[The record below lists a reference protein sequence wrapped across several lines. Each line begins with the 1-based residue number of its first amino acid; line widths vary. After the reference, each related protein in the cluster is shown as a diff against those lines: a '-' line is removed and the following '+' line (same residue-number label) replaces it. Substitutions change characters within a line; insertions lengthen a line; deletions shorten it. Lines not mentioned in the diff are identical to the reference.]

1 MEESNEVRQD
11 TYNGLVC
18 NKQIRWPHDGIHR
31 SGQPPVYS
39 DMSLALFT
47 NGYFSVAVEESVVTQ
62 KYMYVHLQELMED
75 VEVSGWRTVKEYH
88 AAWLQL
94 ME

>member
-1 MEESNEVRQD
+1 
-11 TYNGLVC
+11 
-18 NKQIRWPHDGIHR
+18 
-31 SGQPPVYS
+31 
-39 DMSLALFT
+39 MSLALFT